1 MPIKITTTQRH
12 TDSVKVLVY
21 GESGFGKTVL
31 CGTAPNPI
39 IISAESGLLSLRSA
53 NLPVIEIKSMDD
65 LDEAYEYCIKESEY
79 DTICLDSVS
88 EIAEV
93 CLGEHKRKF
102 KDGRKAYAETYDI
115 VAEKIRK
122 FRDINHKHIYFT
134 AKQIRTEDSDTGVT
148 KYGPSMPGRT
158 MTNNIEYF
166 FDEVLCLRVGETE
179 GGDKFR
185 YLQTQPDIQYKAKD
199 RSGVLDEM
207 EPPDLT
213 KIFNKILNEVQN
225 GSAT

>member
-39 IISAESGLLSLRSA
+39 ILSAESGLLSLRNK
-53 NLPVIEIKSMDD
+53 NLPVIEIKSIKD
-65 LDEAYEYCIKESEY
+65 LDEAYAYCIDSEY

-93 CLGEHKRKF
+93 CLGENKKSF
-102 KDGRKAYAETYDI
+102 KDGRKAYAETYDM

-134 AKQIRTEDSDTGVT
+134 AKQLRMEDADTGIT
-148 KYGPSMPGRT
+148 RYGPSMPGKT

-166 FDEVLCLRVGETE
+166 FDEVLCLRIGETE
-179 GGDKFR
+179 GGEKFR

-199 RSGVLDEM
+199 RSGALNDI

-213 KIFNKILNEVQN
+213 KIFDKILNEVKN